1 MKITITIVSLSWL
14 RPLSYRNQ
22 FIENQFIGF
31 YMVTA
36 SVMKGLS
43 NPFFNSFMKMKN
55 KKWSAFRFPFILW
68 KWKMNGVLKIQ
79 RKTLL
84 SMKMVAKYLNFVF
97 HIEAKTKSNYAILNF
112 VFQSMKNT
120 KCHFR
125 YTDFFFFTSDFHIFF
140 RFYILLFHLEHNWI
154 LR

>member
-1 MKITITIVSLSWL
+1 
-14 RPLSYRNQ
+14 
-22 FIENQFIGF
+22 
-31 YMVTA
+31 
-36 SVMKGLS
+36 
-43 NPFFNSFMKMKN
+43 
-55 KKWSAFRFPFILW
+55 
-68 KWKMNGVLKIQ
+68 MNGVLKIQ

-125 YTDFFFFTSDFHIFF
+125 YTDIFF
-140 RFYILLFHLEHNWI
+140 SSPVIFIYFYDFIFCFFIWNIIESCDKMIISNSYSELRSSPSVLFLKIFVLQNIWKTPRKTNPEVM
-154 LR
+154 